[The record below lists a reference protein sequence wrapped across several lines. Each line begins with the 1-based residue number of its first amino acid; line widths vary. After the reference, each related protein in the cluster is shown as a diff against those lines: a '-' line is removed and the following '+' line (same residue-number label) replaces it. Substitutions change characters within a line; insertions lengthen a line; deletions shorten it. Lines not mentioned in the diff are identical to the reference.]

1 MNYLLLGGTI
11 LDVIL
16 LIVLC
21 IFKRD
26 KLIWNALLC
35 SGLLPLIFVTT
46 CLSGN
51 MDIKDA
57 LSYGMLAS
65 ISLFF
70 IDWYIYVP
78 ALVISIIS
86 FYNIFLNKK
95 TEEM

>member
-1 MNYLLLGGTI
+1 MNYLLSGGII
-11 LDVIL
+11 LDI
-16 LIVLC
+16 IVFIILC

-26 KLIWNALLC
+26 KLIWNVLLC
-35 SGLLPLIFVTT
+35 LGLLPLIFVTT

-65 ISLFF
+65 ITLFF

-86 FYNIFLNKK
+86 FYNLFLNKK
-95 TEEM
+95 IEEV